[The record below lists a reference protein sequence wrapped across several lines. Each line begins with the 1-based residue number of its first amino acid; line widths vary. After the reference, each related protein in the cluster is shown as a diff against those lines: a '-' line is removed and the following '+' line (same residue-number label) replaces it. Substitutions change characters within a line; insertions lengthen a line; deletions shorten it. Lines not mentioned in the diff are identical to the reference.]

1 MAKEKVKSCE
11 EYVLNILAQKEEE
24 LEKANAELDVL
35 RGANKGLGD
44 TLDQLTSL
52 VKEMAQYLFIKK
64 GVSQYDYLYASD
76 TFIGLVD
83 EKNKAI
89 SQDQFVLSLIRL
101 ADFVGM
107 DLHTPVEREE

>member
-1 MAKEKVKSCE
+1 MAKEKIKTCE

-24 LEKANAELDVL
+24 LEKANAELEIL
-35 RGANKGLGD
+35 RSANQGLGD
-44 TLDQLTSL
+44 KLNELTTL
-52 VKEMAQYLFIKK
+52 VKAMASCLVIKK
-64 GVSQYDYLYASD
+64 GSANYDYLYAKDS
-76 TFIGLVD
+76 FIGLVNESTRAD
-83 EKNKAI
+83 